1 MRRAIFGVVAALL
14 LSTSIVTPAFGNG
27 IERGNSITVAIKD
40 LPDICPAGMVMHG
53 WAVIEVLPDAS
64 RVKQTVTLE
73 VTVDTPFG
81 DATVMTE
88 SFKML
93 PGTSRSVRLNIPVA
107 ENVPMGDYHFDF
119 TVSTKSETVTV
130 GHDVRVVPQM

>member
-1 MRRAIFGVVAALL
+1 MRRAIFAVVAALL

-27 IERGNSITVAIKD
+27 VERGKTMNFAIQD
-40 LPDICPAGMVMHG
+40 LPVTCPAGMVMHG

-64 RVKQTVTLE
+64 RVKQTITLE

-93 PGTSRSVRLNIPVA
+93 PGTSRSVRLNIPVPD
-107 ENVPMGDYHFDF
+107 NVPMANYHFDF
-119 TVSTKSETVTV
+119 TVSTKSETLSV
-130 GHDVRVVPQM
+130 GHDVLVVP